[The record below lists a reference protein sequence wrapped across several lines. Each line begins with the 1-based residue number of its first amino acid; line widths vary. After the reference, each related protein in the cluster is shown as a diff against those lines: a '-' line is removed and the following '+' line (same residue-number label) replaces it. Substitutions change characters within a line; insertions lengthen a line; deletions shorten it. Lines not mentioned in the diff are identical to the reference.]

1 MSSSNGLIQQGG
13 DILLLV
19 AMGCTKDHHA
29 VLQGR
34 KSTHTNWL
42 IWVAARSSQ
51 LSIFH
56 RHSLSR

>member
-29 VLQGR
+29 VLNGQR
-34 KSTHTNWL
+34 
-42 IWVAARSSQ
+42 IQMV
-51 LSIFH
+51 
-56 RHSLSR
+56 